1 MEKNTTGV
9 KLKISGSREIG
20 VFAVMLALIIIMSIA
35 SPVFLTMTNLINV
48 VRQTVEIGIM
58 AVGMTY
64 LIIAGELDLS
74 IGSLFA
80 ACAIIGAVLFKDG
93 WNATLVFVIV
103 IIMGIVFGSI
113 NGLLV
118 TKARIPSFI
127 VTLGTMKILRSVA
140 YAISNGQ
147 SISVFPESATK
158 SWVWWFGGTIG
169 KIPTQVFLMII
180 IFIIAHIA
188 LKRTEYGYQLYATG
202 GNTRAAL
209 LSGIKTDKVKLIT
222 FIVMGFLCAF
232 AAIISTA
239 YLGSVTTTCGEG
251 REMDAIAAVILGGA
265 ALSGGRGSILGT
277 FIGAI
282 IMSIVKNG
290 MVLLSVPV
298 FWQNGFIGIVVIVA
312 VLIDTWMH
320 RADFKR

>member
-1 MEKNTTGV
+1 MEKDRVGI
-9 KLKISGSREIG
+9 KLKITGSREIG
-20 VFAVMLALIIIMSIA
+20 VFAVMVVLIIIMSIA
-35 SPVFLTMTNLINV
+35 SPVFLTATNLINV

-58 AVGMTY
+58 AIGMTY

-80 ACAIIGAVLFKDG
+80 SSAIIGAVLFKAG
-93 WNATLVFVIV
+93 WNASLVFLIV
-103 IIMGIVFGSI
+103 ILSGICFGAF

-140 YAISNGQ
+140 YAVSDGK
-147 SISVFPESATK
+147 SVSVFPESATK
-158 SWVWWFGGTIG
+158 SWVWLLGGSIG
-169 KIPTQVFLMII
+169 DIPIQVFVMILL
-180 IFIIAHIA
+180 FIIAHIA
-188 LKRTEYGYQLYATG
+188 LKKTEYGYQIYATG
-202 GNTRAAL
+202 GNKRAAL
-209 LSGIKTDKVKLIT
+209 LSGINTDKVKLVA
-222 FIVMGFLCAF
+222 FILMGLLCAL
-232 AAIISTA
+232 AALVSTA

-282 IMSIVKNG
+282 IMSVVKNG
-290 MVLLSVPV
+290 MVLLSIPV
-298 FWQNGFIGIVVIVA
+298 FWQNGFIGVVVILA
-312 VLIDTWMH
+312 VLVDTWMH